1 MALNSFLDSILGF
14 LLSWNPLIA
23 IIILSLFI
31 SLLITIIYK
40 YATNQSLL
48 KDIKDEMKRL
58 QELSK
63 TLRDNPSEMMSTQKR
78 MMDLNMKY
86 MLHGF
91 RATLITFLPIILLF
105 GWMTA
110 HFSFIPIAVGE
121 PFTTTVFLA
130 QQTQPIN
137 VSILTPPALTVEGNK
152 TTMITQDKAT
162 YTLTGTTAGTY
173 DISIVARGKA
183 YAKEVS
189 IGQPTNAITA
199 TLAVND
205 DTVKTISIDYKKRI
219 LIDTGWL
226 QLGWLGT
233 YFLFSII
240 FSIGLRKV
248 MNVY

>member
-14 LLSWNPLIA
+14 LLSWNPLTA

-91 RATLITFLPIILLF
+91 RAT
-105 GWMTA
+105 
-110 HFSFIPIAVGE
+110 
-121 PFTTTVFLA
+121 
-130 QQTQPIN
+130 
-137 VSILTPPALTVEGNK
+137 
-152 TTMITQDKAT
+152 
-162 YTLTGTTAGTY
+162 
-173 DISIVARGKA
+173 
-183 YAKEVS
+183 
-189 IGQPTNAITA
+189 
-199 TLAVND
+199 
-205 DTVKTISIDYKKRI
+205 
-219 LIDTGWL
+219 
-226 QLGWLGT
+226 
-233 YFLFSII
+233 
-240 FSIGLRKV
+240 
-248 MNVY
+248 